1 MYHNQINNQEI
12 HLEKNR
18 QMEWHKLVISGIWNS
33 HRSSPKYHTLMVSEG
48 FRIFVKL
55 VKLYFLLMLIWWHV
69 TRDSM
74 TSADWFRLFLPW
86 SLLITA
92 DNTRSASANQVS
104 ASPLGDQWGPTP
116 VPSLAD
122 NIIHSSHLGDSGQ
135 GHGVRKCWA
144 SWHPA
149 PDNWHVK
156 GYSLTHQS
164 LCNLSLISICFPCA
178 DLIRWHVEWW
188 DDVILTLDNIDDI
201 RW

>member
-1 MYHNQINNQEI
+1 MGKWNDVNGFLSE
-12 HLEKNR
+12 
-18 QMEWHKLVISGIWNS
+18 IWNS
-33 HRSSPKYHTLMVSEG
+33 PSSSPKCHTSIVFEG
-48 FRIFVKL
+48 FRVFVKL
-55 VKLYFLLMLIWWHV
+55 EQLYFLLRFVVDMM
-69 TRDSM
+69 TRDSL

-92 DNTRSASANQVS
+92 DNTRSASANRVS
-104 ASPLGDQWGPTP
+104 ASPPRDQWGPTP
-116 VPSLAD
+116 VSSLAD

-135 GHGVRKCWA
+135 GHGVRKCWLLLA
-144 SWHPA
+144 PS

-188 DDVILTLDNIDDI
+188 DDVILTG
-201 RW
+201 

>member
-1 MYHNQINNQEI
+1 M
-12 HLEKNR
+12 EKNGH
-18 QMEWHKLVISGIWNS
+18 MEWLKRVSLGIWNS
-33 HRSSPKYHTLMVSEG
+33 DSPSPRYHTLIEFEG
-48 FRIFVKL
+48 FRIFI
-55 VKLYFLLMLIWWHV
+55 KLYFLLLLIWWHV
-69 TRDSM
+69 TRDAM

-104 ASPLGDQWGPTP
+104 ASPPRDQWGPIP

-144 SWHPA
+144 AWHPA

-178 DLIRWHVEWW
+178 DLIPWHVQWW
-188 DDVILTLDNIDDI
+188 DNTDDT